1 MTQADA
7 PLWRSLMFVP
17 ANVDR
22 FVDKAHTRGA
32 DGIIIDLEDSVI
44 PAEKA
49 NARTLVPDVA
59 AKVGR
64 AGADVLVRINRPWRL
79 AVPDLEAVIAPV
91 IEAIMLPKVAD
102 AGHIRAIAEIIDEL
116 EAERGM
122 AVGTTRLIA
131 MIETADALFH
141 ARDIAGASPRI
152 AAMLLGSEDFSLDM
166 GMEPEPEGLFQ
177 PTMQTAVAA
186 RAAGIVPLGFIGS
199 IAGFADRDAFRQIVR
214 RANKLGFEGACCIHP
229 AQVDILNQEFA
240 PSADE
245 IDHAK
250 RVIAAFD
257 KAQAEG
263 RGAFEM
269 DGKMIDIPI
278 VERARRAIAR
288 QAAIDRRHGV
298 TT

>member
-1 MTQADA
+1 MAQADA

-44 PAEKA
+44 PADKA
-49 NARTLVPDVA
+49 DARTRVADAA

-64 AGADVLVRINRPWRL
+64 GGADVLVRINRPWRL
-79 AVPDLEAVIAPV
+79 AVRDLEAVIAP
-91 IEAIMLPKVAD
+91 AITAVMLPKVAD
-102 AGHIRAIAEIIDEL
+102 AGHIRAISEIIDEL
-116 EAERGM
+116 EAEKGM
-122 AVGTTRLIA
+122 TVGATWLIA

-166 GMEPEPEGLFQ
+166 GMEPEPDGLFQ

-214 RANKLGFEGACCIHP
+214 RAAGLGFEGACCIHP
-229 AQVDILNQEFA
+229 AQVDILNEEFA
-240 PSADE
+240 PSAAELDY
-245 IDHAK
+245 AG

-263 RGAFEM
+263 RGAFEL
-269 DGKMIDIPI
+269 DGKMVDIPI
-278 VERARRAIAR
+278 VERARRALAR
-288 QAAIDRRHGV
+288 QAAIERRHGAAR
-298 TT
+298 